1 MSDFFSTHDDVP
13 AAPADFDR
21 RQLLAR
27 LAAVGI
33 GGIAFQRALATSVSG
48 QAKVTAEMIRSAQ
61 WIADIELT
69 EAQQAEV
76 AKELNKYLEGQQA
89 LLQYSLDADVSPAI
103 AFVPHF
109 FVESNAIGEAERKKM
124 FRAEASSPE
133 SLPDGIDDPQLPFA
147 SIVQLAKGLRQKRW
161 SSQQLTSLYLD
172 RLAKYDPVL
181 RCVVQRTEDLAMQQ
195 AKRAD
200 RELQEGR
207 DRGPLHGI
215 PWGAKDIIAVPPFR
229 TTWGAKPY
237 REKVRP
243 NRATVYDRLQDAGAV
258 LLGKLSVGTLAWG
271 DIWHDGMTRNPWNV
285 AEGSSG
291 SSAGSCAATVAGL
304 CGFAIGSETLGS
316 IVSPTQRCRVT
327 GLRPTFG
334 RVSRYG
340 CMTLSWTMD
349 KVGPI
354 GRTVEDC
361 ALIFAAIAGSDG
373 RDPTVVDRPFL
384 WQPPSPPSQGKWKIG
399 YVEGQLSKQEETAL
413 EFLRGE
419 GHEILKVAYP
429 SDIPENALLDALSAE
444 ATSMHEDLFRSDA
457 TEEDFGKW
465 GPTFREAQWI
475 RAIHYI
481 RGMRARTLLI
491 QETEEVLKKVD
502 AVLGSNDLVRTNLSG
517 HPSLV
522 VACGSQPNKVTDAP
536 GTIKLTARFF
546 GDQTLLQ
553 IGHRIQKA
561 LPPLP
566 IVPPL
571 DRWLQ
576 ENQKDPK

>member
-1 MSDFFSTHDDVP
+1 MSDLFSTNEDVP

-27 LAAVGI
+27 LAALGI
-33 GGIAFQRALATSVSG
+33 GGIAFQRALAASVSG

-76 AKELNKYLEGQQA
+76 AKELNKYLEGQRA
-89 LLQYSLDADVSPAI
+89 LLQYAIDADVSPAI

-124 FRAEASSPE
+124 FRADASAPE
-133 SLPDGIDDPQLPFA
+133 SLPDGIDDPLLPFA
-147 SIVQLAKGLRQKRW
+147 SIAQLAKGLRQKRW

-271 DIWHDGMTRNPWNV
+271 DIWHEGMTRNPWNV

-373 RDPTVVDRPFL
+373 RDPTVVDRPSYGNL
-384 WQPPSPPSQGKWKIG
+384 PPHLRKVNGRLAMSKDNSPSRKKPPSSSCAEK
-399 YVEGQLSKQEETAL
+399 VMRS
-413 EFLRGE
+413 LRWP
-419 GHEILKVAYP
+419 IPRTSLKM
-429 SDIPENALLDALSAE
+429 LC
-444 ATSMHEDLFRSDA
+444 SMHSLRKPRRCTKIFSVPMQRKRILENGAPPFAKPSGFEQS
-457 TEEDFGKW
+457 T
-465 GPTFREAQWI
+465 TFAECEL
-475 RAIHYI
+475 
-481 RGMRARTLLI
+481 AR
-491 QETEEVLKKVD
+491 
-502 AVLGSNDLVRTNLSG
+502 
-517 HPSLV
+517 
-522 VACGSQPNKVTDAP
+522 C
-536 GTIKLTARFF
+536 
-546 GDQTLLQ
+546 
-553 IGHRIQKA
+553 
-561 LPPLP
+561 
-566 IVPPL
+566 
-571 DRWLQ
+571 
-576 ENQKDPK
+576 